1 MSKNKNSGEA
11 KLNPNAWM
19 VTFSDLVMLLLT
31 FFVLLLSM
39 SSMDTK
45 RLKNIFTH
53 FTKATGVLEMSGAGE
68 VATLVRFVDNF
79 NNTEKLL
86 VVDQNS
92 LMEMLGVI
100 KTPDK
105 KDQEV
110 KDKLADL
117 IQLTNDVRGIVL
129 SFPDDIFFDLGK
141 STLKEGI
148 LPVLD
153 VIGEAIEKS
162 MNAILIVGHTDDVPV
177 QGEPYGSNWELSIY
191 RGLSVLE
198 YFIKEKKIPPS
209 RFSVGGSGSTKPL
222 YPNDSEKNR
231 ASNRRV
237 EIIFKQL

>member
-1 MSKNKNSGEA
+1 MEKNKNSGEA
-11 KLNPNAWM
+11 ELNPNAWM

-68 VATLVRFVDNF
+68 VATLVRFVNHF
-79 NNTEKLL
+79 NDTEKLL

-100 KTPDK
+100 KTSEE
-105 KDQEV
+105 KDQEI
-110 KDKLADL
+110 KDKLAEL
-117 IQLTNDVRGIVL
+117 IRLTDDVRGIVL

-141 STLKEGI
+141 AALKESI
-148 LPVLD
+148 KPVLD
-153 VIGEAIEKS
+153 AIAEAIEKS
-162 MNAILIVGHTDDVPV
+162 MNAILIVGHTDDVPIR
-177 QGEPYGSNWELSIY
+177 GGSYGSNWELSSY

-198 YFIKEKKIPPS
+198 YFVEEKKIPPY
-209 RFSVGGSGSTKPL
+209 RFSVGGSGSTRPL
-222 YPNDSEKNR
+222 YPNDSEKHR

>member
-1 MSKNKNSGEA
+1 MKKDKNSGEA
-11 KLNPNAWM
+11 ELKPNAWM
-19 VTFSDLVMLLLT
+19 ITFSDLVMLLLT

-79 NNTEKLL
+79 NDTEKLL

-92 LMEMLGVI
+92 LMEMLGAI
-100 KTPDK
+100 KTPRQ
-105 KDQEV
+105 KDQEI
-110 KDKLADL
+110 KDKFAEL
-117 IQLTNDVRGIVL
+117 ISLTDDVRGIVL
-129 SFPDDIFFDLGK
+129 SFPDDVFFDIGK
-141 STLKEGI
+141 TTLKEKI
-148 LPVLD
+148 LPILD
-153 VIGEAIEKS
+153 MIAGAIEKS
-162 MNAILIVGHTDDVPV
+162 QNAILIVGHTDDVPI
-177 QGEPYGSNWELSIY
+177 QSESHASNWELSIY
-191 RGLSVLE
+191 RGLSVLD
-198 YFIKEKKIPPS
+198 YFIEEKKLPPY
-209 RFSVGGSGSTKPL
+209 RFTVGGSGSTRPL